1 MRPLRRRAS
10 LSARIGRAAVVAG
23 CLACAPLTATL
34 AQEPLPPVITT
45 PALAVIDSIEGGV
58 SPRGAFFR
66 SLVLPGWGQSV
77 TGSPGRGAVY
87 FALEAGSLWMAYKSR
102 TKLSDARLEEAQLR
116 DAGLLPLN
124 RNTGLVVAREEQFED
139 WATLSIF
146 LLFFSAADAF
156 VSAYLADFDEH
167 LRAGA
172 TADAAVQI
180 EGRIPVGGGR

>member
-1 MRPLRRRAS
+1 
-10 LSARIGRAAVVAG
+10 
-23 CLACAPLTATL
+23 
-34 AQEPLPPVITT
+34 
-45 PALAVIDSIEGGV
+45 
-58 SPRGAFFR
+58 
-66 SLVLPGWGQSV
+66 
-77 TGSPGRGAVY
+77 
-87 FALEAGSLWMAYKSR
+87 MAYKSR

-116 DAGLLPLN
+116 DAGLLPPN

-167 LRAGA
+167 LRASG